1 MSDDSINEILSHW
14 VKRHGLRVSN
24 VYRNQF
30 YYVDIVDD
38 AGGRYEISISV
49 DEQTGLLKVRAESNR
64 KRSCGFI
71 EVGPSDL
78 EGMLEQAYLQVIKW
92 IGQTGG
98 TSILAAEHDA

>member
-1 MSDDSINEILSHW
+1 MSNDCINEILCPW
-14 VKRHGLRVSN
+14 VKRHGLRISD
-24 VYRNQF
+24 VYRDQF

-38 AGGRYEISISV
+38 AGGRYEISISE
-49 DEQTGLLKVRAESNR
+49 DEQTGLLKVQAHSNR

-78 EGMLEQAYLQVIKW
+78 EGVLEQAYLRIIKW

-98 TSILAAEHDA
+98 RRILPA